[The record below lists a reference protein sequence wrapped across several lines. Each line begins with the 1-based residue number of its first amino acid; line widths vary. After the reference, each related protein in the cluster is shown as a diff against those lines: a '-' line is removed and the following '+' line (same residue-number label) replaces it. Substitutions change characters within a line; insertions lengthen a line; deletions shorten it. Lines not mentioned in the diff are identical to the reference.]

1 LETGPGDGGSAWA
14 RAGPAESP
22 VDALGRLGAVVS
34 ASRPFSARRE
44 RGATPGSP
52 REGAAEG
59 SRARPFPVS
68 VARGRRC
75 TSGRTTERPPR
86 RGVPRHR
93 VHRPPMP
100 VAGPRGRWTRRRYG
114 PSRGRPRD
122 RVRGPPR
129 PAPPT
134 PAPASLP
141 AAGRG
146 GTAAGPQPEIT
157 RSFA

>member
-1 LETGPGDGGSAWA
+1 PTAYSTASELMGVRPRPGPGPASPVEPLPAASARPRRGAVPFPVLETGPGDGGSAWA

-75 TSGRTTERPPR
+75 TSGRTTERPP
-86 RGVPRHR
+86 
-93 VHRPPMP
+93 
-100 VAGPRGRWTRRRYG
+100 
-114 PSRGRPRD
+114 
-122 RVRGPPR
+122 
-129 PAPPT
+129 
-134 PAPASLP
+134 
-141 AAGRG
+141 
-146 GTAAGPQPEIT
+146 
-157 RSFA
+157 